1 MIGISFHADSLKVNI
16 VCMDELNITLKQLRY
31 YLVAAKHKSLRQAAR
46 ELRISQPSLSAQIK
60 GLEESLG
67 VDLFER
73 NRGGVLLTPIGRE
86 LTGEANQAI
95 NAAESIIAAANY
107 VKNGPSGTFRLGASP
122 SLGPYSLPR
131 VLPSIRKEFSGVK
144 FFVREEVPAL
154 LYEGLLVGKY
164 DLILTILPVDDH
176 AITVKPLFREPI
188 YLVVHSEHPLAKDK
202 TITAQQLEGLEVLT
216 IEEHHLFYAQV
227 EELCKK
233 FNAKLLRDY
242 EGTSLDS
249 IRQMVQMGMG
259 VAFLPALYV
268 RSEIKSKDKLRV
280 LKIEDE
286 SIYRDNALCWRN
298 TSPLR
303 SFFRSLSVFF
313 QNTLAEEFKGEIDIL
328 T

>member
-1 MIGISFHADSLKVNI
+1 MIGISFHVSGAEANI
-16 VCMDELNITLKQLRY
+16 VCMKELNISLRQLRY
-31 YLVAAKHKSLRQAAR
+31 YLIAAKHKSLRQAAR
-46 ELRISQPSLSAQIK
+46 ELKISQPSLSAQLK
-60 GLEESLG
+60 GLEKSLG
-67 VDLFER
+67 VVLFER

-86 LTGEANQAI
+86 LIGEANQAI

-107 VKNGPSGTFRLGASP
+107 VKNGPSGTFRLGTSP

-131 VLPSIRKEFSGVK
+131 VLPSIRKEYSGVK

-154 LYEGLLVGKY
+154 LYEGLLAGKY

-176 AITVKPLFREPI
+176 AITVKALFREPI
-188 YLVVHSEHPLAKDK
+188 YLVVNAEHRLAKGK
-202 TITAQQLEGLEVLT
+202 TITARQLEGLEVLT

-227 EELCKK
+227 EDLCKK

-268 RSEIKSKDKLRV
+268 LSEIKSKDKLHV

-286 SIYRDNALCWRN
+286 TIYRDTVLCWRN

-303 SFFRSLSVFF
+303 AFYRSLSVFF
-313 QNTLAEEFKGEIDIL
+313 QDTLHKEFKGEIDIL
-328 T
+328 P

>member
-1 MIGISFHADSLKVNI
+1 MKS
-16 VCMDELNITLKQLRY
+16 LNISLKQLRY

-46 ELRISQPSLSAQIK
+46 ELKISQPSLSAQLK

-67 VDLFER
+67 VVLFER
-73 NRGGVLLTPIGRE
+73 NRGGVLLTPLGRE
-86 LTGEANQAI
+86 LIGEANQAI
-95 NAAESIIAAANY
+95 NAAESIVAAANY
-107 VKNGPSGTFRLGASP
+107 VKNGPSGTFRLGTSA
-122 SLGPYSLPR
+122 SLGPYCLPR
-131 VLPSIRKEFSGVK
+131 VLPSIHKEYKGIK

-164 DLILTILPVDDH
+164 DLILTILPVDSH
-176 AITVKPLFREPI
+176 SITVKTLFREPI
-188 YLVVHSEHPLAKDK
+188 YLVVNAEHNLAKSK
-202 TITAQQLEGLEVLT
+202 TITTRQLEGLEVLT

-259 VAFLPALYV
+259 AAFLPALYV

-286 SIYRDNALCWRN
+286 SIYRDTALCWRN

-303 SFFRSLSVFF
+303 SFYRNLSVFF
-313 QNTLAEEFKGEIDIL
+313 QAALVKEFNKAIIL
-328 T
+328 PP